1 MNFFLQDMEGA
12 TVLILWAAFGWLCL
26 PAPTSPLPSYFLDT
40 KCHKPRLTCS
50 TVMLL
55 MKPGPV
61 THPYQF
67 PFAAPVITEIPT
79 SHYGGETPL
88 EKTTCF
94 HQCGSYFFVC
104 DQYENILRE
113 KAVVGRGCWWLERH
127 GLRANAPNLA
137 RLPQQQ
143 QYGQSQ
149 VGNAPTSIL
158 G

>member
-1 MNFFLQDMEGA
+1 MNFFLKDMEGA
-12 TVLILWAAFGWLCL
+12 TVLILGSFWMAL
-26 PAPTSPLPSYFLDT
+26 PTCPNLSSTILFLDT

-94 HQCGSYFFVC
+94 HQCGSYLFVC
-104 DQYENILRE
+104 DQYETRTFCVKRLLLE
-113 KAVVGRGCWWLERH
+113 EAAGGWRGT
-127 GLRANAPNLA
+127 
-137 RLPQQQ
+137 
-143 QYGQSQ
+143 
-149 VGNAPTSIL
+149 V
-158 G
+158 

>member
-1 MNFFLQDMEGA
+1 MELARYTQKISSQLINFFSVRPQDMEGA

-94 HQCGSYFFVC
+94 HQCGSYLFVC
-104 DQYENILRE
+104 DQYETRTFCVKRLLLE
-113 KAVVGRGCWWLERH
+113 EAAGGWRGT
-127 GLRANAPNLA
+127 
-137 RLPQQQ
+137 
-143 QYGQSQ
+143 
-149 VGNAPTSIL
+149 V
-158 G
+158 